1 VSKREQ
7 ITVPLPAE
15 LREYVERVAAREDRT
30 VACAVR
36 HFIAE
41 AARRE
46 ARSEPSAIGA
56 PEIG

>member
-30 VACAVR
+30 VASAVR

-46 ARSEPSAIGA
+46 ARSEPEQAA
-56 PEIG
+56 